1 LFPTSCASAVQ
12 KPFER
17 GVALLHSFWFD
28 EAYKQFQQVADQ
40 DPQCAIAY
48 WGQGMSLFR
57 QLWGR
62 PDESDLRNG
71 RDLVRKGQ
79 AIGAKSQ
86 RERDYIDALAVF
98 YHDYD
103 KLDHEQRCMAYSQ
116 AMRKVYQ
123 RYPQDHEAAVF
134 YALSLLTW
142 APDANTALNNAKKAI
157 AILNQLFTI
166 DPEDPGVAHYL
177 IHATDDPRLAQ
188 LGLPAAR
195 CYAQIAPASP
205 HALHMPSHIFAR
217 LGLWQED
224 IQSNLATIAATQ
236 QPSAV
241 HFGAEHQVHA
251 MDFLEYP
258 YLQIGEDDKAKA
270 MANGLGEIREQDM
283 DKGLDGYL
291 NQMRAHFPA
300 MYALERHQWKEAMAL
315 QPPSGAEPENRQIT
329 YWARAVGAGHLRDA
343 PAAQDAVNQ
352 FDAMLAATRKGKHPY
367 RADRMSTNH
376 DEAHAWLAF
385 AQGRNDDAL
394 KLLRAVADKQD
405 AEGKGE
411 VELPACE
418 MLADMLLEIGWPDE
432 ALAEYEKSMKTDPN
446 RFNGLAG
453 AARAAE
459 LAHQPEK
466 ARTYYAQLLKNCA
479 NGAHSDRVELV
490 HARSVMAENERR
502 KDSRQRGR
510 IQEETD
516 VLESSVDSVGSCLPR
531 LLPDCLF
538 DALLAKYSSLT
549 SAIRRSSLPA

>member
-1 LFPTSCASAVQ
+1 MVLVEGRMSKAWLSVTLSLASICGSAVWADESHLHAHTEDKLGTVSFPTSCASAVQ

-71 RDLVRKGQ
+71 RDLLRKGQ
-79 AIGAKSQ
+79 AIGAKTR
-86 RERDYIDALAVF
+86 RERDYIDALAIF

-103 KLDHEQRCMAYSQ
+103 KLDHEQRSMAYSQ
-116 AMRKVYQ
+116 AMQKVYQ

-142 APDANTALNNAKKAI
+142 ARDANTALDNARKAI
-157 AILNQLFTI
+157 TVLNQLFAI
-166 DPEDPGVAHYL
+166 DPDDPGVAHYL
-177 IHATDDPRLAQ
+177 IHAADDPRLAQ

-195 CYAQIAPASP
+195 RYAQIAPASP

-217 LGLWQED
+217 LGLWPED

-236 QPSAV
+236 QPSAI

-251 MDFLEYP
+251 MDFLEYA
-258 YLQIGEDDKAKA
+258 YLQIGEDSKAKA
-270 MANGLGEIREQDM
+270 IADGLGNVREQDM

-300 MYALERHQWKEAMAL
+300 MYALERHQWKGAIAL
-315 QPPSGAEPENRQIT
+315 QPSSGAEAENQQIT
-329 YWARAVGAGHLRDA
+329 YWARAVGAGHVRNA
-343 PAAQDAVNQ
+343 VAAQDAVNQ

-385 AQGRNDDAL
+385 AQGRNDEAL

-411 VELPACE
+411 VELPARE
-418 MLADMLLEIGWPDE
+418 MLADMLLEMGRPEE

-446 RFNGLAG
+446 RFDGLAG
-453 AARAAE
+453 AGQAAE
-459 LAHQPEK
+459 VAHQPEK
-466 ARTYYAQLLKNCA
+466 AKAYYAQLLKNCD
-479 NGAHSDRVELV
+479 NGAHSDRPELT
-490 HARSVMAENERR
+490 HARSFT
-502 KDSRQRGR
+502 Q
-510 IQEETD
+510 
-516 VLESSVDSVGSCLPR
+516 
-531 LLPDCLF
+531 
-538 DALLAKYSSLT
+538 
-549 SAIRRSSLPA
+549 

>member
-1 LFPTSCASAVQ
+1 MVLVEGRMRKAWLSVTLCLASICGSALWADEGHLHAHAEEKLGTVSFPTSCASAIQ

-28 EAYKQFQQVADQ
+28 EAYKQFQQVTDQ

-62 PDESDLRNG
+62 PEESDLRNG
-71 RDLVRKGQ
+71 RDLLRKGQ
-79 AIGAKSQ
+79 AIGAKTR
-86 RERDYIDALAVF
+86 RERDYIDALAIF

-103 KLDHEQRCMAYSQ
+103 KLDHEQRSMAYSQ
-116 AMRKVYQ
+116 AMQKVYQ

-142 APDANTALNNAKKAI
+142 APDANTALDNARKAI
-157 AILNQLFTI
+157 TLLNQLFAI
-166 DPEDPGVAHYL
+166 DPDDPGVAHYL
-177 IHATDDPRLAQ
+177 IHAADDPRLAQ

-195 CYAQIAPASP
+195 RYAQIAPASP

-217 LGLWQED
+217 LGLWPED

-236 QPSAV
+236 QPSAI

-251 MDFLEYP
+251 MDFLEYA
-258 YLQIGEDDKAKA
+258 YLQIGEDSKAKA
-270 MANGLGEIREQDM
+270 IANGLGNVREQDM

-300 MYALERHQWKEAMAL
+300 MYALERHQWKGAMAL
-315 QPPSGAEPENRQIT
+315 QPSPGAEAENQQIT
-329 YWARAVGAGHLRDA
+329 YWARAVGAGHVCNA
-343 PAAQDAVNQ
+343 VAAQDAVNQ

-376 DEAHAWLAF
+376 EEAHAWLAF
-385 AQGRNDDAL
+385 AQGRNDEAL

-411 VELPACE
+411 VELPARE
-418 MLADMLLEIGWPDE
+418 MLADMLLEMGRPEE

-453 AARAAE
+453 AGQAAE

-466 ARTYYAQLLKNCA
+466 AKAYYAQLLKNCD
-479 NGAHSDRVELV
+479 NGAQSDRPELT
-490 HARSVMAENERR
+490 HARSFT
-502 KDSRQRGR
+502 Q
-510 IQEETD
+510 
-516 VLESSVDSVGSCLPR
+516 
-531 LLPDCLF
+531 
-538 DALLAKYSSLT
+538 
-549 SAIRRSSLPA
+549 

>member
-1 LFPTSCASAVQ
+1 MSKAWLSVTLSLASICGSAVWADESHLHAHAEDKLGTVSFPTSCASAVQ

-62 PDESDLRNG
+62 PEESDLRNG
-71 RDLVRKGQ
+71 RDLLRKGQ
-79 AIGAKSQ
+79 AIGAKTR
-86 RERDYIDALAVF
+86 RERDYNDALAIF

-103 KLDHEQRCMAYSQ
+103 KLDHEQRSMAYSQ
-116 AMRKVYQ
+116 AMQKVYQ

-142 APDANTALNNAKKAI
+142 APDANTALDNARKAI
-157 AILNQLFTI
+157 TILNQLFAI
-166 DPEDPGVAHYL
+166 DPDDPGVAHYL
-177 IHATDDPRLAQ
+177 IHAADDPRLAQ

-195 CYAQIAPASP
+195 RYAQIAPASP

-217 LGLWQED
+217 LGLWPED

-236 QPSAV
+236 QPSAI

-251 MDFLEYP
+251 MDFLEYA
-258 YLQIGEDDKAKA
+258 YLQIGEDSKAKA
-270 MANGLGEIREQDM
+270 IANGLGNVHEQDM

-300 MYALERHQWKEAMAL
+300 MYALERHQWKGAIAL
-315 QPPSGAEPENRQIT
+315 QPSSGAEAENQQIT
-329 YWARAVGAGHLRDA
+329 YWARAVGAGHVRNA
-343 PAAQDAVNQ
+343 VAAQDAVNQ

-385 AQGRNDDAL
+385 AQGRNDEAL

-411 VELPACE
+411 VELPARE
-418 MLADMLLEIGWPDE
+418 MLADMLLEMGRPEE
-432 ALAEYEKSMKTDPN
+432 ALAEYEKSTKTDPN
-446 RFNGLAG
+446 RFDGLAG
-453 AARAAE
+453 AGQAAE
-459 LAHQPEK
+459 LAHQLEK
-466 ARTYYAQLLKNCA
+466 AKAYYAQLLKNCD
-479 NGAHSDRVELV
+479 NGAHSDRPELT
-490 HARSVMAENERR
+490 HARSFT
-502 KDSRQRGR
+502 Q
-510 IQEETD
+510 
-516 VLESSVDSVGSCLPR
+516 
-531 LLPDCLF
+531 
-538 DALLAKYSSLT
+538 
-549 SAIRRSSLPA
+549 

>member
-1 LFPTSCASAVQ
+1 MKKRLPWLGAMLVFLVTGLCADEGHHHSDSNEKLGTVSFPTSCSPAVQ

-28 EAYKQFQQVADQ
+28 EAYKQFQSVAQQ

-48 WGQGMSLFR
+48 WGEAMSLFR

-62 PDESDLRNG
+62 PDESDLKNG
-71 RDLVRKGQ
+71 SNLVRQGQ
-79 AIGAKSQ
+79 TIGAKTQ

-98 YHDYD
+98 YRDYD
-103 KLDHEQRCMAYSQ
+103 SIAHEQRCMAYSQ
-116 AMRKVYQ
+116 TMEKVYQ
-123 RYPQDHEAAVF
+123 RYPKDHEAAVF

-142 APDANTALNNAKKAI
+142 APDANTALDNARKAI
-157 AILNQLFTI
+157 AILNPLFAA
-166 DPEDPGVAHYL
+166 DPNDPGVAHYL
-177 IHATDDPRLAQ
+177 IHAADDPRLAQ

-195 CYAQIAPASP
+195 RYAQIAPASP

-224 IQSNLATIAATQ
+224 IQSNLATIAATE
-236 QPSAV
+236 QPSAI
-241 HFGAEHQVHA
+241 HFGAEHRIHS
-251 MDFLEYP
+251 MDFLEYA
-258 YLQIGEDDKAKA
+258 YLQIGDDGKAKA
-270 MANGLGEIREQDM
+270 MANGLGSVREQDL

-291 NQMRAHFPA
+291 NLMRAHFPA
-300 MYALERHQWKEAMAL
+300 IYALERHQWKEAMAL
-315 QPPSGAEPENRQIT
+315 KPLAGAEPENQQIT

-352 FDAMLAATRKGKHPY
+352 FDAMLEATRKGKHPY

-385 AQGRNDDAL
+385 AQGRNEDAL

-411 VELPACE
+411 VELPARE
-418 MLADMLLEIGWPDE
+418 MLADMLLEMGRPE
-432 ALAEYEKSMKTDPN
+432 EGLAEYEKSMKMDPN

-453 AARAAE
+453 AGRAAE

-466 ARTYYAQLLKNCA
+466 ARTYYAQLLKNCD
-479 NGAHSDRVELV
+479 NGAHSDRPELA
-490 HARSVMAENERR
+490 HA
-502 KDSRQRGR
+502 
-510 IQEETD
+510 
-516 VLESSVDSVGSCLPR
+516 
-531 LLPDCLF
+531 
-538 DALLAKYSSLT
+538 SSL
-549 SAIRRSSLPA
+549 SQ

>member
-1 LFPTSCASAVQ
+1 MVLVEGRMSKAWLSVTLSLASICGSAVWADESHLHAHAEEKLGTVSFPTSCASAVQ

-62 PDESDLRNG
+62 PEESDLRNG
-71 RDLVRKGQ
+71 RDLLRKGQ
-79 AIGAKSQ
+79 AIGAKTR
-86 RERDYIDALAVF
+86 RERDYIDALAIF

-103 KLDHEQRCMAYSQ
+103 KLDHEQRSMAYSQ
-116 AMRKVYQ
+116 AMQKAYQ

-142 APDANTALNNAKKAI
+142 APDANIALDNARKAI
-157 AILNQLFTI
+157 TILNQLFAI
-166 DPEDPGVAHYL
+166 DPDDPGVAHYL
-177 IHATDDPRLAQ
+177 IHAADDPRLAQ

-195 CYAQIAPASP
+195 RYAQIAPSSP

-217 LGLWQED
+217 LGLWPED
-224 IQSNLATIAATQ
+224 IQSNQATIAATQ
-236 QPSAV
+236 QPSAI

-251 MDFLEYP
+251 MDFLEYA
-258 YLQIGEDDKAKA
+258 YLQIGEDSKAKA
-270 MANGLGEIREQDM
+270 IANGLGNVREQDM

-315 QPPSGAEPENRQIT
+315 QPSSGAEPENQQIT
-329 YWARAVGAGHLRDA
+329 YWARAVGAGHERNA
-343 PAAQDAVNQ
+343 VAAQDAVNQ
-352 FDAMLAATRKGKHPY
+352 FDAMLAATRKGNHPY

-376 DEAHAWLAF
+376 DETHAWLAF
-385 AQGRNDDAL
+385 AQQRNEDAL

-411 VELPACE
+411 VELPARE
-418 MLADMLLEIGWPDE
+418 MLADMLLQMGRPGQ

-453 AARAAE
+453 AGRAAE
-459 LAHQPEK
+459 LSHQSEK
-466 ARTYYAQLLKNCA
+466 AKAYYAQLLKNCD
-479 NGAHSDRVELV
+479 NGAHSDRPELT
-490 HARSVMAENERR
+490 HARSFT
-502 KDSRQRGR
+502 Q
-510 IQEETD
+510 
-516 VLESSVDSVGSCLPR
+516 
-531 LLPDCLF
+531 
-538 DALLAKYSSLT
+538 
-549 SAIRRSSLPA
+549 

>member
-1 LFPTSCASAVQ
+1 MVLVEGRMRKAWLSVTLCLASICGSALWADEGHLHTHAEEKLGTVSFPTSCASAVQ

-28 EAYKQFQQVADQ
+28 EAYKQFQQIADQ

-62 PDESDLRNG
+62 PEESDLRNG
-71 RDLVRKGQ
+71 RDLLRKGQ
-79 AIGAKSQ
+79 AIGAKTR
-86 RERDYIDALAVF
+86 RERDYIDALAIF

-103 KLDHEQRCMAYSQ
+103 KLDHEQRSMAYSQ
-116 AMRKVYQ
+116 AMQKVYQ

-142 APDANTALNNAKKAI
+142 APDANTALDNARKAI
-157 AILNQLFTI
+157 TILNQLFAI
-166 DPEDPGVAHYL
+166 DPDDPGVAHYL
-177 IHATDDPRLAQ
+177 IHAADDPRLAQ

-195 CYAQIAPASP
+195 RYAQIAPASP

-217 LGLWQED
+217 LGLWPED

-236 QPSAV
+236 QPSAI

-251 MDFLEYP
+251 MDFLEYA
-258 YLQIGEDDKAKA
+258 YLQIGEDSKAKA
-270 MANGLGEIREQDM
+270 IANGLGNVREQDM

-300 MYALERHQWKEAMAL
+300 MYALERHQWKGAIAL
-315 QPPSGAEPENRQIT
+315 QPSSGAEAENQQIT
-329 YWARAVGAGHLRDA
+329 YWARAVGAGHVRNA
-343 PAAQDAVNQ
+343 VAAQDAVNQ

-385 AQGRNDDAL
+385 AQGSKDEAL

-411 VELPACE
+411 VELPARE
-418 MLADMLLEIGWPDE
+418 MLADMLLEMGRPEE

-453 AARAAE
+453 AGQAAE

-466 ARTYYAQLLKNCA
+466 ARAYYAQLLKNCD
-479 NGAHSDRVELV
+479 NGGQSDRPELT
-490 HARSVMAENERR
+490 HARSFT
-502 KDSRQRGR
+502 Q
-510 IQEETD
+510 
-516 VLESSVDSVGSCLPR
+516 
-531 LLPDCLF
+531 
-538 DALLAKYSSLT
+538 
-549 SAIRRSSLPA
+549 

>member
-1 LFPTSCASAVQ
+1 MLLFVGDFDMVLVEGRMRKAWLSVTLSLASICGSALWADEGHLHAHAEEKLGTVSFPTSCASAVQ

-62 PDESDLRNG
+62 PEESDLRNG
-71 RDLVRKGQ
+71 RDLLRKGQ
-79 AIGAKSQ
+79 AIGAKTR
-86 RERDYIDALAVF
+86 RERDYIDALAIF

-103 KLDHEQRCMAYSQ
+103 KLDHEQRSMAYSQ
-116 AMRKVYQ
+116 AMQKVYQ

-142 APDANTALNNAKKAI
+142 APDANTALDNARKAI
-157 AILNQLFTI
+157 TILNQLFAI
-166 DPEDPGVAHYL
+166 DPDDPGVAHYL
-177 IHATDDPRLAQ
+177 IHAADDPRLAQ

-195 CYAQIAPASP
+195 RYAQIAPASP

-217 LGLWQED
+217 LGLWPED
-224 IQSNLATIAATQ
+224 IQSNLATVAATQ
-236 QPSAV
+236 QPSAI

-251 MDFLEYP
+251 MDFLEYA
-258 YLQIGEDDKAKA
+258 YLQIGEDSKAKA
-270 MANGLGEIREQDM
+270 IANGLGNVREQDM

-291 NQMRAHFPA
+291 NQMRSHFPA
-300 MYALERHQWKEAMAL
+300 MYALERHQWKGAMAL
-315 QPPSGAEPENRQIT
+315 QPSSGAEPENQQIT
-329 YWARAVGAGHLRDA
+329 YWARAVGAGHVRNA

-385 AQGRNDDAL
+385 AQGSNDEAL

-411 VELPACE
+411 VELPARE
-418 MLADMLLEIGWPDE
+418 MLADMLLEMGRPEE

-453 AARAAE
+453 AGQAAE
-459 LAHQPEK
+459 LAHRPEK
-466 ARTYYAQLLKNCA
+466 AKAYYAQLLKNCD
-479 NGAHSDRVELV
+479 NGAHSDRPELT
-490 HARSVMAENERR
+490 HARSFT
-502 KDSRQRGR
+502 Q
-510 IQEETD
+510 
-516 VLESSVDSVGSCLPR
+516 
-531 LLPDCLF
+531 
-538 DALLAKYSSLT
+538 
-549 SAIRRSSLPA
+549 